1 MVKKVTFTLDEET
14 VRTLRRVAER
24 TKKPQSLVVREAVAH
39 YAAREDK
46 MTPQERER
54 WLRTYDEL
62 IAKIP
67 PRPREDID
75 RELKAIRRSR
85 RTGWVR
91 PWDK

>member
-1 MVKKVTFTLDEET
+1 MVKVTFTLDEDT
-14 VRTLRRVAER
+14 VRTLRKVAER

-39 YAAREDK
+39 YAARDEK
-46 MTPQERER
+46 MSDEERER
-54 WLRTYDEL
+54 WLRTFDEL

-67 PRPREDID
+67 PRPRKDVE
-75 RELKAIRRSR
+75 RELADLRRSR